1 MILSAKPPILPI
13 AASPLLNDVLQEFAQ
28 DQNLPRIKKLLLF
41 ACTHIWE
48 NNSQRLEQA
57 DLRDLL
63 QRLMAIA
70 PTLEQLQSQLHSI
83 AKSLNKSAEYSL
95 VANAIINHISRLYLE
110 QSTHRVGTRQRD
122 YQTVVQL
129 LSGDANL
136 NRVKKLLLLASQN
149 VWETNPENLHQLS
162 LLDLVREVHSLT
174 PTPESLRAV
183 LDNLVKTLS
192 KPTEYAAVADRISQA
207 FQPLYLVKFLPPML
221 PLSSDATVALEVA
234 SPATA
239 IDATELMGSQPRI
252 QPTVHP
258 MTCVAPPESSDVQQG
273 DLSDL
278 FDLRLELM
286 RSVNPFKV
294 KILLFSVLHEPFQ
307 PGHEQMLKSH
317 ELDDLLRILLQT
329 HKLLS
334 ELSSKL
340 FSAARLLSDPAD
352 YFQVAQAVL
361 QATRS
366 FYGSAIA
373 NPSSQSA
380 ADFSNADDD
389 NPTEYAT
396 GIVNIETSLAGTT
409 EPGARHNGT
418 AFLEHT
424 CQILPFKAPC

>member
-1 MILSAKPPILPI
+1 MILSVKPSTPPI
-13 AASPLLNDVLQEFAQ
+13 AASPLLNEVLQAFAQ

-48 NNSQRLEQA
+48 NNPQRLEQA
-57 DLRDLL
+57 DLPDLL
-63 QRLMAIA
+63 EQLMAIA

-95 VANAIINHISRLYLE
+95 VANTIINHINRLYLE
-110 QSTHRVGTRQRD
+110 QPTHRVGTRQRD
-122 YQTVVQL
+122 YQTVAQL
-129 LSGDANL
+129 LSGDSHL
-136 NRVKKLLLLASQN
+136 NRVKKLLLLASRN
-149 VWETNPENLHQLS
+149 AWETDPESLHQLS
-162 LLDLVREVHSLT
+162 LFDLVREVHSLT

-183 LDNLVKTLS
+183 LENLVKTLS
-192 KPTEYAAVADRISQA
+192 KPTEYAAVADRISLA
-207 FQPLYLVKFLPPML
+207 FQPLYLVNF
-221 PLSSDATVALEVA
+221 SSPAGSDVTIVLEA
-234 SPATA
+234 SPATTV
-239 IDATELMGSQPRI
+239 DPTELMRSQPQV
-252 QPTVHP
+252 QPIVQP
-258 MTCVAPPESSDVQQG
+258 ITCLAPPESGDVQQG

-294 KILLFSVLHEPFQ
+294 KILLFSVLHETFQ

-329 HKLLS
+329 HRLLS

-373 NPSSQSA
+373 HSSSQSA
-380 ADFSNADDD
+380 TDFSNADAD
-389 NPTEYAT
+389 NPATVYAT
-396 GIVNIETSLAGTT
+396 GIVNLEASLAGTT
-409 EPGARHNGT
+409 EPGAAQNGT
-418 AFLEHT
+418 ALLEHT